1 MAMEGQP
8 TFLGGGG
15 EDGWGAGRP
24 HSIMAVWHCDHKVGL
39 HQGLPAL
46 SLGMCLGFQEDSAV
60 TLELDCKPR

>member
-24 HSIMAVWHCDHKVGL
+24 RSIMAVWHCDHEVGL

-46 SLGMCLGFQEDSAV
+46 SLGMCLGFQEDSDGTGGASV
-60 TLELDCKPR
+60 L